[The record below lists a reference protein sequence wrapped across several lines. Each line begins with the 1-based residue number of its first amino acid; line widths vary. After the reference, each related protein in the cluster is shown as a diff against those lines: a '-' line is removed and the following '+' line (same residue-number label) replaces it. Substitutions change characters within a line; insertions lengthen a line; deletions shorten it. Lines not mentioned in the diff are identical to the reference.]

1 MREVFILFLASFS
14 LTTFAQKVEYRNDS
28 LYINNLFVDAQTNAS
43 TLDSVLNAKGKT
55 KKSKSSFKENQIT
68 GKKVVQTTRFYYDLG
83 LFFRTYDNDSTQ
95 LSVGVKLYR
104 DTNKQLYR
112 DTNKREEKQ
121 SELTEPFKGQ
131 LFIADNFINDK
142 RSIEELEKLKNCS
155 VTVSKASLGSYSTI
169 IGGDIIY
176 KESVIRL
183 SFDKTTKRLKA
194 LFIHHNLKDR

>member
-104 DTNKQLYR
+104 DTNK
-112 DTNKREEKQ
+112 REEKQ

>member
-104 DTNKQLYR
+104 DT
-112 DTNKREEKQ
+112 DKREEKQ

>member
-104 DTNKQLYR
+104 DT
-112 DTNKREEKQ
+112 DKREEKQ

-142 RSIEELEKLKNCS
+142 RSIEELEN
-155 VTVSKASLGSYSTI
+155 
-169 IGGDIIY
+169 
-176 KESVIRL
+176 
-183 SFDKTTKRLKA
+183 
-194 LFIHHNLKDR
+194 

>member
-104 DTNKQLYR
+104 DT
-112 DTNKREEKQ
+112 DKREEKQ

-183 SFDKTTKRLKA
+183 SFDKTTKGLKA